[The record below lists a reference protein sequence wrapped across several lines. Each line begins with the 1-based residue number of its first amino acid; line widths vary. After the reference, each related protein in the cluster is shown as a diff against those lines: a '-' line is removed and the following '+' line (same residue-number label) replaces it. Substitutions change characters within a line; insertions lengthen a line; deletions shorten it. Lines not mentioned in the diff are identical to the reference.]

1 MAFEFDK
8 DNIDKDFADQVNSI
22 KTEIKFE
29 DIFYCP
35 YNNSQRFSL
44 RQDGPIWNHFFGEES
59 DINKKK
65 YDIWADD
72 SKYVSLH
79 YPTYN
84 SYIPYQKYYHIED
97 FIPFYNDVLHILL
110 KHPNYKL
117 LKKEPFYFM
126 YQDYYYKDRNSF
138 EKVCKKTL
146 HITLEVYEVK
156 DVTKKW
162 LDAISGQEIDE
173 FDYSM
178 EVGKKKNSTF
188 AQYLQSTWNNI

>member
-8 DNIDKDFADQVNSI
+8 DNIDKDFADQVNNI

-44 RQDGPIWNHFFGEES
+44 RQDSLIWNYFFGEES
-59 DINKKK
+59 NINKKK
-65 YDIWADD
+65 YDIWADE

-97 FIPFYNDVLHILL
+97 FTPFYNDVLYILL
-110 KHPNYKL
+110 EHPNYKL

-126 YQDYYYKDRNSF
+126 YQDYYYKDKNSF
-138 EKVCKKTL
+138 EKVYMKTL

-156 DVTKKW
+156 DVTRKW

-173 FDYSM
+173 FDYSI
-178 EVGKKKNSTF
+178 ERNKKNNSTF
-188 AQYLQSTWNNI
+188 AQHLQLTWNNI

>member
-44 RQDGPIWNHFFGEES
+44 RQDGLIWNHFFGEES

-72 SKYVSLH
+72 SKYISLH
-79 YPTYN
+79 YPIYD
-84 SYIPYQKYYHIED
+84 SYIPYQKYYHIDD
-97 FIPFYNDVLHILL
+97 FISFYNNVLNILL
-110 KHPNYKL
+110 KYPNYKL

-126 YQDYYYKDRNSF
+126 CQDYYYKDRNSF
-138 EKVCKKTL
+138 EKVYKKTL
-146 HITLEVYEVK
+146 HITLEIHEIK
-156 DVTKKW
+156 GTAKKW

-173 FDYSM
+173 FDYS
-178 EVGKKKNSTF
+178 TF
-188 AQYLQSTWNNI
+188 AQYLQTTWNNI

>member
-8 DNIDKDFADQVNSI
+8 DNIDKDFANQVNSI

-29 DIFYCP
+29 DIFYRP

-65 YDIWADD
+65 YDIWADN

-117 LKKEPFYFM
+117 LKKEPFYFI
-126 YQDYYYKDRNSF
+126 YQDYYYKDRNNF
-138 EKVCKKTL
+138 EKVYMKTL

-173 FDYSM
+173 FDYLM

-188 AQYLQSTWNNI
+188 AQYLQSPWN